1 MAVLVNEE
9 TRVLV
14 QGITGRQGSFH
25 TKLMLDYGTKILAGV
40 VPGKGGGKVH
50 GVPVY
55 DTVSEALEAHP
66 EINTSIVFVPAKYAF
81 NAVLE
86 SIENGIPLIVV
97 ITENI
102 PELHSLKMIVYANYK
117 GVKIIGPNTPGIIS
131 PGKSKVGIMPG
142 RYFKGGRIG
151 IAARSGTL
159 MYEVAWNI
167 AIAGFGVSTAIGVGG
182 DPIVGLNLP
191 EAAVILDKD
200 EETDAIV
207 IVGEIGTSDEEKI
220 AELKREGR
228 IKKPVVAYVAGRS
241 APKGKKMGHAGA
253 IVYGEAGSYESKI
266 RALKNA
272 EIPVAETPWDIGK
285 ILKRTL
291 HD

>member
-1 MAVLVNEE
+1 MAVLVNEA

-40 VPGKGGGKVH
+40 VPGKGGRKVH

-102 PELHSLKMIVYANYK
+102 PELHSLKMIAYANYK

-131 PGKSKVGIMPG
+131 PSKSKVGIMPG
-142 RYFKGGRIG
+142 RYFKEGRIG

-167 AIAGFGVSTAIGVGG
+167 AKASFGVSTAIGVGG

-200 EETDAIV
+200 EETDAMV

-220 AELKREGR
+220 AELKKEGK
-228 IKKPVVAYVAGRS
+228 IKKPIVAYVAGRS

-272 EIPVAETPWDIGK
+272 EIPVAETPWNIGK
-285 ILKRTL
+285 ILKRIL
-291 HD
+291 RD